1 MAANYAFVRAAAGS
15 LWNQVLLW
23 LHGRRLGIFGD
34 GQTSQNSS
42 LVLDGVA
49 IGSSR
54 TGAAPLLGVAT
65 ALSSAVGAVTLT
77 GTLVGDTVT
86 LVLDMNVAPFVDVTA
101 NFESTISV
109 AGQIQQTSASQ
120 ANHSCLFF
128 INPQAAV
135 LTPAQT
141 TT

>member
-23 LHGRRLGIFGD
+23 SHGRRLGVFGD
-34 GQTSQNSS
+34 GQTTQNSS

-49 IGSSR
+49 VGSTR
-54 TGAAPLLGVAT
+54 TGAAPLLAVAT
-65 ALSSAVGAVTLT
+65 GLNAAGAVTVP

-86 LVLDMNVAPFVDVTA
+86 LVVNSSFVDVTSS
-101 NFESTISV
+101 FESVVSV
-109 AGQIQQTSASQ
+109 AGQVQETASVSA
-120 ANHSCLFF
+120 AVCLFF
-128 INPQAAV
+128 VNPQAAV

>member
-23 LHGRRLGIFGD
+23 LHGRRLGIYGD

-54 TGAAPLLGVAT
+54 TGANSLKQ
-65 ALSSAVGAVTLT
+65 ALVGSNGAGSVTIT
-77 GTLVGDTVT
+77 GALVGDIVE
-86 LVLDMNVAPFVDVTA
+86 LVVNLTTPGDVTSS
-101 NFESTISV
+101 FESTISV
-109 AGQIQQTSASQ
+109 AGQIQQTAATNLSGAT
-120 ANHSCLFF
+120 CLFF

>member
-23 LHGRRLGIFGD
+23 LHGRRLGIYGD

-54 TGAAPLLGVAT
+54 TGAAPLLAVAT
-65 ALSSAVGAVTLT
+65 GLGAAGAVTVP

-86 LVLDMNVAPFVDVTA
+86 LVLNLSADTDVTA
-101 NFESTISV
+101 NFESIVSV
-109 AGQIQQTSASQ
+109 AGQVQQVSGSIAV
-120 ANHSCLFF
+120 ALLFF
-128 INPQAAV
+128 VNPQAAV

>member
-23 LHGRRLGIFGD
+23 LHGRRLGIYGD

-54 TGAAPLLGVAT
+54 TGANSLKQYVAGNNG
-65 ALSSAVGAVTLT
+65 VGAVTVT
-77 GTLVGDTVT
+77 GTLVGNTVE
-86 LVLDMNVAPFVDVTA
+86 LVANTTDGTDVTSS
-101 NFESTISV
+101 FESAVTV
-109 AGQIQQTSASQ
+109 ANQVQQTSASDL
-120 ANHSCLFF
+120 SSKKLLFF
-128 INPQAAV
+128 VNPQAAV

>member
-23 LHGRRLGIFGD
+23 LHGRRLGIYGD

-86 LVLDMNVAPFVDVTA
+86 LVLDMAVAPFVDVTSS
-101 NFESTISV
+101 FESIVSV
-109 AGQIQQTSASQ
+109 AGQVQETASVSA
-120 ANHSCLFF
+120 HVLLFF
-128 INPQAAV
+128 VNPQSAA
-135 LTPAQT
+135 LSPAQT

>member
-23 LHGRRLGIFGD
+23 LHGRRLGIYGD

-54 TGAAPLLGVAT
+54 TGANSLKGSAT
-65 ALSSAVGAVTLT
+65 TLSGAGAVTLA
-77 GTLVGDTVT
+77 GTLVGDIVE
-86 LVLDMNVAPFVDVTA
+86 LVINTSLVDVTSS
-101 NFESTISV
+101 FESTISV
-109 AGQIQQTSASQ
+109 AGQIQQTVSTGGVV
-120 ANHSCLFF
+120 CLFF
-128 INPQAAV
+128 VNPQAAV

>member
-54 TGAAPLLGVAT
+54 TGANPIKAVAT
-65 ALSSAVGAVTLT
+65 GLVSAGAVTVP
-77 GTLVGDTVT
+77 GVLVGD
-86 LVLDMNVAPFVDVTA
+86 LVELVINLSTDTDVTA
-101 NFESTISV
+101 NFETTVSV
-109 AGQIQQTSASQ
+109 SGQVQQVSGSIAV
-120 ANHSCLFF
+120 ALLFF